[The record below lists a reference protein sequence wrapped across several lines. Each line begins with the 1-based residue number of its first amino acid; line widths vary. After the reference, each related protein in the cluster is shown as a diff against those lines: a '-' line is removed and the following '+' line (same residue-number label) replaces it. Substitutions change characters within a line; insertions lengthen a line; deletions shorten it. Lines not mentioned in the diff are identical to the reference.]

1 MSVASR
7 FVGAHRHWRETGLGV
22 SSQAEEHTDPRR
34 GEKRQVGEEVLPLWA
49 VPTHVSPPAPS
60 DVPSARRPSSLPC
73 SLLSQTGKCRL
84 RGEGSRSN
92 LRLLEAG
99 AAPASHGGMPA
110 FSFPTGGVG
119 TCLPQ
124 SGTAPVCVGCSRS
137 QTLTEGG
144 KGPHGDQ
151 HGGEQWAESARSGSL
166 SQLHY
171 RPAPSPH
178 LNMHPSKTFFIGS
191 S

>member
-1 MSVASR
+1 MP
-7 FVGAHRHWRETGLGV
+7 TGTGG
-22 SSQAEEHTDPRR
+22 RR
-34 GEKRQVGEEVLPLWA
+34 GWGCRARRRSTRTPGGGRRGRWEEGVLPLWA
-49 VPTHVSPPAPS
+49 VPTHISPPAPS

-119 TCLPQ
+119 ACLPQ

-151 HGGEQWAESARSGSL
+151 HGGEQWAESARSGSP

-178 LNMHPSKTFFIGS
+178 LNMHPQKTFFIGS
-191 S
+191 L